1 MPVEVVPYD
10 PAWPGMYLAES
21 AEVRRVLGHLVD
33 GGVLDELEH
42 MGSTS
47 VPELCAKPTIDM
59 FGRIHPYPPSDE
71 TIAALASIGYVWR
84 GEYGLPGRTY
94 FTKGPHDYHLHL
106 VTFDSDHWQRHLVFR
121 DYLRAH
127 PEARERYATLKVD
140 LAERFRLDRPA
151 YQDGKTELIGVLERE
166 ASAWHLA
173 ATGFG
178 PVERLAATLD
188 GLPGDVAWAVSS
200 GWALDLHLGAPTRY
214 HDDLDAEFDRED
226 QAAVQRHLLDQGWR
240 LDQVIDGGRY
250 APRRAGEVLAT
261 ESHQVHARRERE
273 FIDLHF
279 APRASGAWRFRRD
292 ERISLPL
299 ARAVRETILPSGR
312 RVPYLAPEAVLLFKS
327 RSYRD
332 GRGEQGPRE
341 KDAADFA
348 RFLPA
353 LERPARAWLA
363 GALRQLHGEHPW
375 LAALEDG

>member
-10 PAWPGMYLAES
+10 PAWRGMYLAES
-21 AEVRRVLGHLVD
+21 AEVRRVLGYLVD

-47 VPELCAKPTIDM
+47 VPELCAKPTIDI
-59 FGRIHPYPPSDE
+59 FGRIHPYPPNDA

-127 PEARERYATLKVD
+127 PEARERYATLKID

-188 GLPGDVAWAVSS
+188 ELPGDVTWAVSS

-214 HDDLDAEFDRED
+214 HEDLDAEFDRED
-226 QAAVQRHLLDQGWR
+226 QAAAQRHLLDQGWR
-240 LDQVIDGGRY
+240 LDQVIGGGRY
-250 APRRAGEVLAT
+250 SQWRDGEALAT
-261 ESHQVHARRERE
+261 ESHQVHARREGE

-299 ARAVRETILPSGR
+299 ARAVRETVLPSGR

-332 GRGEQGPRE
+332 GRGEQGRRE

-348 RFLPA
+348 RVLPA

-375 LAALEDG
+375 LAEMADG